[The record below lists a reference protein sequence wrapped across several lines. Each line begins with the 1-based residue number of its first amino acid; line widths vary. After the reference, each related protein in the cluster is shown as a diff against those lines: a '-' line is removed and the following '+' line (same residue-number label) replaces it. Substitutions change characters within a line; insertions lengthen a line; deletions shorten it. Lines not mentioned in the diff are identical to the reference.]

1 MFSEAVS
8 GVIVARYSSVLEEH
22 DTLKQFGHKQSMA
35 CDGVKNRGE
44 IMTPTL
50 SPFWRIATIEG
61 RCAG

>member
-35 CDGVKNRGE
+35 CDGVKIGGK
-44 IMTPTL
+44 
-50 SPFWRIATIEG
+50 S
-61 RCAG
+61 